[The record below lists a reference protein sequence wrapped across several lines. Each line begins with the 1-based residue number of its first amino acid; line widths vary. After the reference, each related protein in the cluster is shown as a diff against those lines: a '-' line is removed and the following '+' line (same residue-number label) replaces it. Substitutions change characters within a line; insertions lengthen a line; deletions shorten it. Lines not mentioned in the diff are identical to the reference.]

1 MSWYGHKNHWVETP
15 IANRFVLSIEGVS
28 SVRVMAHHRGG
39 LFQKFAFKVHWFILQ
54 TMNFLLLLA
63 SIFLPKP
70 CHLSR
75 LCANCQGQIPKSG
88 LIPIFSNQW
97 KMCLLSWVCKKDF
110 SSSSWL
116 ILCNADT
123 VWELMV
129 AVELRGG
136 QDQGWGPPPF
146 IFCAFFNKHTV
157 KAWFCS
163 SWCCQG
169 TSVLYL
175 SVLVPP

>member
-1 MSWYGHKNHWVETP
+1 MSWCGHKNHWVETP
-15 IANRFVLSIEGVS
+15 ITNRFVLSIERVS

-39 LFQKFAFKVHWFILQ
+39 LFQKFAFKANCFILQ
-54 TMNFLLLLA
+54 TMNFLLLFA

-75 LCANCQGQIPKSG
+75 FICQGQIPKSG

-97 KMCLLSWVCKKDF
+97 KMCLISWVCKKDF

-116 ILCNADT
+116 ILCNADA

-136 QDQGWGPPPF
+136 GLDQGCETPHALQ
-146 IFCAFFNKHTV
+146 FCAKLTNT
-157 KAWFCS
+157 
-163 SWCCQG
+163 Q
-169 TSVLYL
+169 
-175 SVLVPP
+175 